1 MKDNKLIKSGV
12 SGVVDGENQT
22 VGDDELEL
30 INRFTRRNLAKNE
43 VYAFSVVLC
52 DNDVDRDGER
62 FTTDSLYELEKLFV
76 GKTGIIDHNPSA
88 KNQTARIFSCKVE
101 KIDGQKT
108 ALGDDYYRL
117 KARAYLPVCERNRDI
132 ILAIDSGII
141 KEVSVGCAVGRVVC
155 NVCGE
160 DTSMCTHKKG
170 EVYGSKLCCGE
181 LVNPYDAYEWS
192 FVAVPSQKRAGITK
206 GHKIFGKENDM
217 EKILKAIENK
227 KAFALDESDSRKLC
241 EYIDGLKKSAKD
253 GVLYR
258 ESLTR
263 DVVGLAAFVQPDISG
278 ETMESVAK
286 SMTIEQLREFKSAFE
301 KKKKAAFEPVP
312 QLYCKQDKRNN
323 TVENGQFSI

>member
-22 VGDDELEL
+22 VSDDELEL
-30 INRFTRRNLAKNE
+30 INRFTRRNLEKSE

-62 FTTDSLYELEKLFV
+62 FTTESLYELEKLFV

-117 KARAYLPVCERNRDI
+117 KARAYLPVCESNRDI

-141 KEVSVGCAVGRVVC
+141 KEVSVGCAVDRVVC

-160 DTSMCTHKKG
+160 DIAVCTHKKG

-206 GHKIFGKENDM
+206 SHKFFGKENDM